1 MNVTG
6 TIFDIKR
13 YAIHDGPGIRTTVF
27 FKGCQLDC
35 WWCQNP
41 EGRKSELEKIASRR
55 GCGEETVGRQ
65 VDVSEVLEEVLKDTI
80 FYDESGGGVTFSGG
94 EPMMQPSFLLAL
106 LQACKERDLHT
117 ALDTSGYAPFED
129 FEKIEPFVDLYLY
142 DIKFIEDARHIKYT
156 GVSNQL
162 VLENLEKLATGNH
175 DIIVRI
181 PLVTGITDSDA
192 NLNEIIGFLGKMKNI
207 QKVSLLPY
215 NKLSED
221 KFERFKV
228 ENRVGRLKTQDKTD
242 IEKITR
248 RFKAAALKVS
258 IGG

>member
-27 FKGCQLDC
+27 FKGCLLDC

-41 EGRKSELEKIASRR
+41 EGRKSEFEKITSRR
-55 GCGEETVGRQ
+55 GCGEEMVGQ
-65 VDVSEVLEEVLKDTI
+65 KVDVAQVIREVLKDTI

-94 EPMMQPSFLLAL
+94 EPMMQPDFLLAL
-106 LQACKERDLHT
+106 LMACKEYDLHT

-129 FEKIEPFVDLYLY
+129 FAKIEPFVDLYLY
-142 DIKFIEDARHIKYT
+142 DIKFINDDQHIKYT
-156 GVSNQL
+156 GVSNKL

-175 DIIVRI
+175 DIIIRI
-181 PLVTGITDSDA
+181 PLVPGITDSDI

-221 KFERFKV
+221 KFERFNV
-228 ENRVGRLKTQDKTD
+228 ENRVGRLKTHDRAD
-242 IEKITR
+242 ITKIAG
-248 RFKAAALKVS
+248 RFKAAALKVG